1 MSDNV
6 IVSLQSVSKVY
17 QEGQIRV
24 RAVNELSLEIRKGD
38 FAALSGPSG
47 SGKTTVLNL
56 IGGLDVPSGGTVL
69 LEGRDLAAMS
79 RVWGSDDIICI
90 HPGATPLLG
99 REAVLDSW
107 SRILGGGSSPRIRIT
122 LRSSKASA
130 DLAVHLVEEFIS
142 DHAAAEGAIVLAT
155 NVYIRRGSGWYL
167 FEHHASSPRVRR
179 ARGGSGPAGRSKQTL
194 Q

>member
-1 MSDNV
+1 MSAIGDNNDPEPGFPTAADAE
-6 IVSLQSVSKVY
+6 QAFY
-17 QEGQIRV
+17 
-24 RAVNELSLEIRKGD
+24 AA
-38 FAALSGPSG
+38 FAAC
-47 SGKTTVLNL
+47 
-56 IGGLDVPSGGTVL
+56 
-69 LEGRDLAAMS
+69 DLAAMS
-79 RVWGSDDIICI
+79 RVWGSDEIICI

-142 DHAAAEGAIVLAT
+142 EQAVSEGAIVLAT
-155 NVYIRRGSGWYL
+155 NVYIRRDSGWYL
-167 FEHHASSPRVRR
+167 FEHHASSPQLRR